1 MVARSASQGKSTATP
16 KQTAPNLQSYPKNS
30 ARNVRRGVWELA
42 RLHIREAWLCWYP
55 AGMSALGFLLWLP
68 GDLCD
73 RNLDIH
79 VTRCKVRPLPAGML
93 TVTEAIAAFIAW
105 IPVTLAITYYTLGD
119 AGFITFLPI
128 WVLSLI
134 YPFMK
139 RLIPFPQIILGAII
153 GGAVFPGWVSI
164 THELSDWDQAL
175 PLFAATM
182 SWVIYFDV
190 FYASQVFQ
198 PCFRLSSA
206 TLSDSFDG
214 NRIALMTRKWDIKSL
229 AVLLG
234 DRAWIFLA
242 FLGLLQV
249 CFFAVTALKAHMSII
264 FWVFGLGVWA
274 VNIPWHVLSL
284 DQGNRNSGGKIFKAN
299 IMLGLYMTA
308 VTLVELLVTR
318 VYLQVGR
325 RVVPSMGR

>member
-1 MVARSASQGKSTATP
+1 
-16 KQTAPNLQSYPKNS
+16 
-30 ARNVRRGVWELA
+30 
-42 RLHIREAWLCWYP
+42 
-55 AGMSALGFLLWLP
+55 
-68 GDLCD
+68 
-73 RNLDIH
+73 
-79 VTRCKVRPLPAGML
+79 ML

-190 FYASQVFQ
+190 FYASQVLQ

-206 TLSDSFDG
+206 TLSNSFDG
-214 NRIALMTRKWDIKSL
+214 NRIALMTRKWESSPSL
-229 AVLLG
+229 SCLVIELG
-234 DRAWIFLA
+234 FSSPFSACSKCPSLPSRRSRLTCPSSSG
-242 FLGLLQV
+242 FLG
-249 CFFAVTALKAHMSII
+249 
-264 FWVFGLGVWA
+264 
-274 VNIPWHVLSL
+274 
-284 DQGNRNSGGKIFKAN
+284 
-299 IMLGLYMTA
+299 
-308 VTLVELLVTR
+308 
-318 VYLQVGR
+318 
-325 RVVPSMGR
+325 